1 MLAGDPVWLRRR
13 PDQRQRSSL
22 GKTLGL
28 RMDGISVKKPF
39 PLGSLVLDPRDQV
52 TTQKRRHERGG
63 HALIHIH
70 WAMSVLCLHSATNNV
85 SSPSPPFLCISESP
99 QNHNV
104 TRPVASLNQHLT
116 LLPNPSPQKTLELH
130 HRINR
135 KAWRNLLLGRQRGLG
150 WVCHP
155 EWVILS
161 AGVVMLKK
169 KTEDLMPQALALN
182 TLS

>member
-1 MLAGDPVWLRRR
+1 MVACDPVWLRRR

-28 RMDGISVKKPF
+28 RMDGISVRKPF

-85 SSPSPPFLCISESP
+85 SSPSPPLLCISRVTTMP
-99 QNHNV
+99 QRN
-104 TRPVASLNQHLT
+104 TSTSFSEQHLS
-116 LLPNPSPQKTLELH
+116 LLQKPSPQKTLKLH
-130 HRINR
+130 HRGLTGNPDTTYCWANR
-135 KAWRNLLLGRQRGLG
+135 GGLGGFATLSGSFFLLGL
-150 WVCHP
+150 WCC
-155 EWVILS
+155 
-161 AGVVMLKK
+161 
-169 KTEDLMPQALALN
+169 
-182 TLS
+182 